1 MCSRPRAVSAI
12 RYFAS
17 YASCSRRSSNF
28 FIGSIASS
36 TRFAL
41 AGSPPPPSRLP
52 SFFGMI
58 CHDSPN
64 LSLSQP
70 HWLGD
75 PPSAVSLSHRVSISC
90 CESHPTK
97 ERDRLVELEKRPCVE
112 RHELLAFEL
121 VLDRHHLSV
130 CAVNGQHPRPREDG
144 RVVVHRLFGLRV
156 EPEKWRDGQHGRLPV
171 EFVGGGRSPP
181 SPVSRSRFW
190 NFYIEPRLTEESTQ
204 GVRPRRRQAEG
215 GQRVRSTA

>member
-17 YASCSRRSSNF
+17 YASCSRRSSSF
-28 FIGSIASS
+28 SICIIAST
-36 TRFAL
+36 TRFAV

-58 CHDSPN
+58 C
-64 LSLSQP
+64 
-70 HWLGD
+70 
-75 PPSAVSLSHRVSISC
+75 
-90 CESHPTK
+90 
-97 ERDRLVELEKRPCVE
+97 PCVE

-144 RVVVHRLFGLRV
+144 GVVLHRLFGLRV

-171 EFVGGGRSPP
+171 EFVGRWSFPAFA
-181 SPVSRSRFW
+181 SKS
-190 NFYIEPRLTEESTQ
+190 EPIPEFLHRAEGLTEETTQ
-204 GVRPRRRQAEG
+204 GVRPRPAAGGRRPPCQVDRMRLQPASCAKSVANTPVG
-215 GQRVRSTA
+215 MSVAPGTRLALMSS